1 MHFLLSSA
9 AEGGKG
15 KMMKKSVMK
24 LCMAAAA
31 TAAVLSLSACGG
43 KTTDTEQREAK
54 ETEKSGVSEL
64 AAALQGKEDEDPMKG
79 DNQAVIEIGTAEELS
94 EFRDR
99 VNAGEQAI
107 DAVLTA
113 DIDLSSV
120 CGEGIG
126 NWVPIASE
134 DGHFGGSYN
143 GVFDGAGHVIRG
155 LYMEGEGA
163 DYAALFL
170 KLGYTGIIKDLGIED
185 AFLDSNDQAAVLV
198 LENEGIIENCYASET
213 SVKGR
218 DAYGLIG
225 TCTEESVV
233 KNCYNRG
240 TVQGEN
246 HACGVVG
253 DCYGGEISGCYN
265 EGEVLAE
272 GKQGRA
278 YGVALGISDGTIT
291 DCYNTGTVT
300 AVFEATGVIGG
311 VQSDA
316 VMTGCYNTGT
326 VTSDGIASG
335 VSNGVVEAVMDRC
348 YNTGT
353 ITGENMAVGV
363 ARAEGDMKKKS
374 VAVNC
379 FNRGSVSAVS
389 NAMGIDLGMNCV
401 TINCY
406 NLGTVSSQNNG
417 MSGAAGIAGTAVTYG
432 ECEQRMYNCY
442 SAGAL
447 SENAGGLSYWK
458 DMAEMESVFYQ
469 EDTAVGYYFSRKGGE
484 QDTTHS
490 VSKEALTGGEVL
502 EKLNA
507 FAESFSGLPED
518 CAEKYGLTLD
528 SWKAGPDGY
537 PVFEW
542 EN

>member
-1 MHFLLSSA
+1 
-9 AEGGKG
+9 
-15 KMMKKSVMK
+15 MMKKSVMK

-198 LENEGIIENCYASET
+198 LENGGIIENCYASET

-240 TVQGEN
+240 TVQG
-246 HACGVVG
+246 
-253 DCYGGEISGCYN
+253 
-265 EGEVLAE
+265 
-272 GKQGRA
+272 
-278 YGVALGISDGTIT
+278 
-291 DCYNTGTVT
+291 
-300 AVFEATGVIGG
+300 
-311 VQSDA
+311 
-316 VMTGCYNTGT
+316 
-326 VTSDGIASG
+326 
-335 VSNGVVEAVMDRC
+335 
-348 YNTGT
+348 
-353 ITGENMAVGV
+353 
-363 ARAEGDMKKKS
+363 
-374 VAVNC
+374 
-379 FNRGSVSAVS
+379 
-389 NAMGIDLGMNCV
+389 
-401 TINCY
+401 
-406 NLGTVSSQNNG
+406 
-417 MSGAAGIAGTAVTYG
+417 
-432 ECEQRMYNCY
+432 
-442 SAGAL
+442 
-447 SENAGGLSYWK
+447 
-458 DMAEMESVFYQ
+458 
-469 EDTAVGYYFSRKGGE
+469 
-484 QDTTHS
+484 
-490 VSKEALTGGEVL
+490 
-502 EKLNA
+502 
-507 FAESFSGLPED
+507 
-518 CAEKYGLTLD
+518 
-528 SWKAGPDGY
+528 
-537 PVFEW
+537 
-542 EN
+542 